1 MHEWDNRAP
10 TTLLLGRF
18 QPWHDGHQALFD
30 QALAKTGQVLI
41 LVRDTQGTDEKNPF
55 DFEFVKSRIDQALR
69 ETHAG
74 QYQIQLSP
82 NITNMVYGRD
92 VGYLIEQVHL
102 GAQIESIS
110 ATQVRAQMAAK
121 GEI

>member
-92 VGYLIEQVHL
+92 VGYKIEQVHL